1 MSNELSSRSGGIR
14 KICLASHSFYP
25 YVGGVSYYLY
35 YLSQEFLRRKFEVY
49 EVHLGKPSAPSVE
62 EVEGVKVYRVGLGD
76 KKESWNRYSLFKERL
91 YEQIHGLRVEGEWSR
106 EGYKEF
112 VKFNKVMASKINQIC
127 SSKKID
133 VVNPHDWQLHLTPD
147 YLDFSVP
154 VVYTWHVP
162 FTSNM
167 GEKLGRQATAKLKKC
182 DKVIFSTQD
191 YLNYAKL
198 LGVPEEKLV
207 CIHPF
212 IEPSR
217 FYLDEKEGYKFKK
230 EKGIPL
236 DSEIVLCVA
245 RIDPVKSHEELLKAF
260 SIIKK
265 QYRNAKLVLV
275 GNGSLSD
282 NVLEIR
288 GQRRASIQKLVEK
301 LGLGR
306 DTIFM
311 GHVPHKDIPKVYKM
325 ADVVVLPSKME
336 GFGLS
341 ITEAMA
347 SERPVVAYN
356 VGGVGVQIENGR
368 SGFLVEKG
376 NINELA
382 AKTCELLSDKEL
394 KRKMGERARQIVEEK
409 FNVRKAV
416 DKYLNVY
423 QEAIDGR

>member
-1 MSNELSSRSGGIR
+1 
-14 KICLASHSFYP
+14 
-25 YVGGVSYYLY
+25 
-35 YLSQEFLRRKFEVY
+35 
-49 EVHLGKPSAPSVE
+49 
-62 EVEGVKVYRVGLGD
+62 
-76 KKESWNRYSLFKERL
+76 
-91 YEQIHGLRVEGEWSR
+91 
-106 EGYKEF
+106 
-112 VKFNKVMASKINQIC
+112 
-127 SSKKID
+127 
-133 VVNPHDWQLHLTPD
+133 
-147 YLDFSVP
+147 
-154 VVYTWHVP
+154 
-162 FTSNM
+162 
-167 GEKLGRQATAKLKKC
+167 
-182 DKVIFSTQD
+182 
-191 YLNYAKL
+191 
-198 LGVPEEKLV
+198 
-207 CIHPF
+207 
-212 IEPSR
+212 
-217 FYLDEKEGYKFKK
+217 
-230 EKGIPL
+230 
-236 DSEIVLCVA
+236 
-245 RIDPVKSHEELLKAF
+245 
-260 SIIKK
+260 
-265 QYRNAKLVLV
+265 NAKLVLV